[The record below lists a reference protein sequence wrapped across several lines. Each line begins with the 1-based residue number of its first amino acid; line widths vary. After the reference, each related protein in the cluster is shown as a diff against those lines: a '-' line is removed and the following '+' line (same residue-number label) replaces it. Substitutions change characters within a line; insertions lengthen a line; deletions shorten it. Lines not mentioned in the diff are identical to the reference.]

1 MSRILL
7 DTGPL
12 VAFLNR
18 RDTFHDWVSEFLTTV
33 SPPLLT
39 CEAVV
44 TEACFILRRLEG
56 GPRAALDLVAR
67 GIVRPT
73 FRLEQEIEAVSS
85 LVKRYADVPMSLADA
100 CLVRMTEL
108 ERASKVLTLDRD
120 FRIYRR
126 NRRRVIPVIMP
137 PA

>member
-18 RDTFHDWVSEFLTTV
+18 RDTSHDWVSEFLTTV

-39 CEAVV
+39 CEAVL
-44 TEACFILRRLEG
+44 TEACFILRRLDG
-56 GPRAALDLVAR
+56 GPRALLDLVSR

-73 FRLEQEIEAVSS
+73 FRLDQEIDAVGRLMKS
-85 LVKRYADVPMSLADA
+85 YADVPMSLADA

-108 ERASKVLTLDRD
+108 ERASKILTLEHD

-126 NRRRVIPVIMP
+126 NRRQVVPVIMP
-137 PA
+137 SA